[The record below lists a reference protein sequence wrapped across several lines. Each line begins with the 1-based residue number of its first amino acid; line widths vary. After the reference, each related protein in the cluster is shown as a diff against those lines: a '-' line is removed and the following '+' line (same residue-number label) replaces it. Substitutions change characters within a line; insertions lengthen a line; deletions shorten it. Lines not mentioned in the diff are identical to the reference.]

1 MMKRLLIVEDQ
12 ETMRGVLAAAARE
25 AGFAVTLAANGQIAL
40 DMCKTQDIHA
50 ILSDL
55 NMPVM
60 DGEQFI
66 RALRAAGL
74 AMPVIMVTAVAD
86 QEKVRALIQ
95 LGISGYIVKPFKM
108 DAVQQALEKL
118 HQRL

>member
-1 MMKRLLIVEDQ
+1 MKRLLIVEDQ

-25 AGFAVTLAANGQIAL
+25 VGFAVTLAANGQIAL

-50 ILSDL
+50 VLSDL

-66 RALRAAGL
+66 RQLRSSGSTI
-74 AMPVIMVTAVAD
+74 PVVMVTAVTGQD
-86 QEKVRALIQ
+86 KVRSLIQ
-95 LGISGYIVKPFKM
+95 LGINGYIVKPFKM
-108 DAVQQALEKL
+108 DAVQQALAKL
-118 HQRL
+118 LQLA